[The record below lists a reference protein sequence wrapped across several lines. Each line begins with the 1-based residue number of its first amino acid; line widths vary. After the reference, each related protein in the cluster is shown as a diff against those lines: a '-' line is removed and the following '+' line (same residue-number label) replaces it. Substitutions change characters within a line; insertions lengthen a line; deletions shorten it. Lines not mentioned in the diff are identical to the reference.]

1 MNFKIKITIPTG
13 KSSPAT
19 AVNSG
24 HTATLRSTQ
33 ISLRETSYVRRTLS
47 EIPPLAN
54 KRKNTALIPD
64 YAQNERFLKKSA
76 SKCSKGLTYLFPYS

>member
-1 MNFKIKITIPTG
+1 M
-13 KSSPAT
+13 SHSDST
-19 AVNSG
+19 AETRS
-24 HTATLRSTQ
+24 LRSLAYNMVYPVR
-33 ISLRETSYVRRTLS
+33 SAHSNSAFGETSQTRIPLS

-54 KRKNTALIPD
+54 KRKNTALIPA